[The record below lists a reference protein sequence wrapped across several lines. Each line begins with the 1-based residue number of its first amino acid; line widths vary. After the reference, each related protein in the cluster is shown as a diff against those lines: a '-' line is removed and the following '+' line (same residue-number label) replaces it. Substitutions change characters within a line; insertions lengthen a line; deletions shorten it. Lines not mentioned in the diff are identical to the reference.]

1 MVEEAAD
8 GSRRRT
14 GPGHLPPPA
23 GDQERYH
30 EPAGA
35 LYPLGRHRW
44 WRPLGCRSA
53 LRKAGILAT
62 VAALRAA
69 LGSETAIPDEHRSQ
83 RA

>member
-1 MVEEAAD
+1 
-8 GSRRRT
+8 
-14 GPGHLPPPA
+14 
-23 GDQERYH
+23 DQERYH

-35 LYPLGRHRW
+35 LYPLGHHRW
-44 WRPLGCRSA
+44 WRPLGRRSA

-69 LGSETAIPDEHRSQ
+69 LGSAIPDEHDRSGPDP